1 MGNCVSHYVRLH
13 PLADVTF
20 QKTSAIPASECYYEH
35 KFSRSNDSTAKH
47 PVQNSSYGIGDD
59 LRLVTSPAFNS
70 SSMPSTPGTPNFL
83 SFQNYPFLPGVASQA
98 TSLTNRPRTLKFTPK
113 SGGVGTR
120 LIVHIYIELPGS
132 NYVLSMAF
140 GDMMVETQQ
149 VAMPDS
155 CYELVAIVPSQED
168 VKSANRTKVPV
179 NVMIC
184 NEFNIPIDKWHLGD
198 FVFKGVDYDLPW
210 IIPSVDFVDKSVNDP
225 NLDVRKNHV
234 NKAPHRHLS
243 KKSGLYHPYVVD
255 CEPTPPI
262 SKVSSPLNEN
272 DADAYIVQSQ
282 AFDSYSYDDSVRETP
297 TFSAQNYRVDTLTPM
312 QSDTT
317 VSVYSSACSTPSSM
331 TDSDDS
337 RFERSPTFT
346 KDENQI
352 PIYNAPHTT
361 ISTTWAN
368 EPNTAENL
376 PSATIVKS
384 TDHVIS
390 PIPGI
395 PPGLPPLFPPSL
407 YPYLYYP
414 VIPSI
419 TLKESPVV
427 PSSGK
432 PAPSTDSNLENDC
445 KTQLQELLN
454 RVKLNVDGDIQT
466 MARDWTEKDFKNR
479 RRLVQF
485 MRRVEG
491 DEINVSFKAVDPE
504 ERPRYGIFV
513 SCIWWEAKDDYYITS
528 VDCIYLLECLTG
540 IRLTQDEKNRIRRNL
555 EIFKPLT
562 VGKNKRD
569 SEDLFRVIMSFP
581 NPKPRNIEKD
591 VKVFPWSCVM
601 LALNKILRKYMNA
614 GGNGQCYNGGN
625 KFAEGENKLNLS
637 SLQGN
642 QSVDSVG
649 QTFGGCAPLNSSQFF
664 GTGFHLRENSLAIG
678 CRQ

>member
-1 MGNCVSHYVRLH
+1 MMDS
-13 PLADVTF
+13 LAIQTH
-20 QKTSAIPASECYYEH
+20 EGYYDQIEH
-35 KFSRSNDSTAKH
+35 KFSRLNNCTTKH
-47 PVQNSSYGIGDD
+47 PMRNPSYGLGAD
-59 LRLVTSPAFNS
+59 LRLVTPSTFNS
-70 SSMPSTPGTPNFL
+70 SSMPSTPATPNFL
-83 SFQNYPFLPGVASQA
+83 PFQNFSFLAGVASQ
-98 TSLTNRPRTLKFTPK
+98 TTGLTNRPRTLKFAPK

-120 LIVHIYIELPGS
+120 LTVHIYIELPGS
-132 NYVLSMAF
+132 NYILSMAF

-149 VAMPDS
+149 VAMPES

-168 VKSANRTKVPV
+168 IKSASRARVPV

-184 NEFNIPIDKWHLGD
+184 NEFSIPIDKWHLGD
-198 FVFKGVDYDLPW
+198 FVFKGRKSPHKRLNKSSNDLN
-210 IIPSVDFVDKSVNDP
+210 IDGH
-225 NLDVRKNHV
+225 KNHV
-234 NKAPHRHLS
+234 NKAPCRHS
-243 KKSGLYHPYVVD
+243 PSKSGLYHPYAID
-255 CEPTPPI
+255 GEPTSPL
-262 SKVSSPLNEN
+262 SKVPSSLNKNNTE
-272 DADAYIVQSQ
+272 ACAIQSSQ
-282 AFDSYSYDDSVRETP
+282 QFNSYSYNDPVQEAP
-297 TFSAQNYRVDTLTPM
+297 TFSVQDYHDVDMLTPM

-317 VSVYSSACSTPSSM
+317 ASIYSSACSTPSST

-337 RFERSPTFT
+337 RFGRSPKFS
-346 KDENQI
+346 KDDTQISVYDSSNTAMPTSWANESNTVENLPTQT
-352 PIYNAPHTT
+352 AVKSTEHMMTT
-361 ISTTWAN
+361 IS
-368 EPNTAENL
+368 
-376 PSATIVKS
+376 
-384 TDHVIS
+384 
-390 PIPGI
+390 GI
-395 PPGLPPLFPPSL
+395 PPGLSPLFPPSL

-419 TLKESPVV
+419 TLKDCPVV
-427 PSSGK
+427 PSSGRL
-432 PAPSTDSNLENDC
+432 APPRGSNLDNDC
-445 KTQLQELLN
+445 KTQLHELLN

-466 MARDWTEKDFKNR
+466 MARNWSEKDFKNR

-491 DEINVSFKAVDPE
+491 DEINVSFKAVNPD

-601 LALNKILRKYMNA
+601 LALNKILRKYMSA

-625 KFAEGENKLNLS
+625 QLAESENKFNIS
-637 SLQGN
+637 SLRSN
-642 QSVDSVG
+642 EAAESVE
-649 QTFGGCAPLNSSQFF
+649 QTFGGCTPLNNNSFL
-664 GTGFHLRENSLAIG
+664 GVGFHLRENGLAIG
-678 CRQ
+678 CRH